1 MGLSVFQSL
10 AIAGGKAAETISA
23 VEKERKDTLL
33 AALSKNIDDAKVPA
47 GEYRQKH
54 MLIKS
59 QAKDQLNQVIDT
71 YVPSEIATE
80 LNLSRPQQVVIANA
94 LWKKHDFKY
103 ENINKNYQSSLT
115 LSKTLGSDKFNLTS
129 YLKSQFGEDVLN
141 SDLKGM
147 TLDNAVNIIAQ
158 DKAGPSPLTTET
170 FAATADAYGSSNIV
184 TNPIDPKDLALKA
197 KQAFNLPNQVDGSI
211 PRVEVAPKVDPFK
224 IAQDVQKYAMNEAQ
238 MADWKKDALAD
249 DITSMADWQKLHKL
263 AANNAI
269 SASKLKIKIVDEGGV
284 LSYKMP
290 GGDDQAAIKRT
301 VEREILRNF
310 VLGGMGSDRLTD
322 KNFLSYVQNVGAN
335 VQGITIAD
343 ANGKAIP
350 GMTYTDGN
358 NRFIYTGIDT
368 GKKNAKGAPIYYTIP
383 LLSAKPTYK

>member
-129 YLKSQFGEDVLN
+129 YLKSQFGKDVLN
-141 SDLKGM
+141 SDIKGM

-249 DITSMADWQKLHKL
+249 DITSMADWQKLHKV
-263 AANNAI
+263 AVTDVTR
-269 SASKLKIKIVDEGGV
+269 ASKLDVELIEGVGGN
-284 LSYKMP
+284 LTYKFK
-290 GGDDQAAIKRT
+290 GGADQDKLKRIA
-301 VEREILRNF
+301 ERHILRNF
-310 VLGGMGSDRLTD
+310 VVGAAGSDRLKD
-322 KNFLSYVQNVGAN
+322 KNFLAYVQNVGSS
-335 VQGITIAD
+335 VKGLSYPPKSKD
-343 ANGKAIP
+343 LIP
-350 GMTYTDGN
+350 GMTYKRTNGS
-358 NRFIYTGIDT
+358 RVIFTGI
-368 GKKNAKGAPIYYTIP
+368 KNKDGTFYNIDLI
-383 LLSAKPTYK
+383 SATPQ